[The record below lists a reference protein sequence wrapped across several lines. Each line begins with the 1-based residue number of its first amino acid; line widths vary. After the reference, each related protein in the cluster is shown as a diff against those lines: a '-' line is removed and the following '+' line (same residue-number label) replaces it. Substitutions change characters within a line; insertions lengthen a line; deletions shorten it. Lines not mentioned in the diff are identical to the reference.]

1 MINKEEFL
9 SLKQEILDREFSRMN
24 SRQREAV
31 FTARGAVLILAGAGS
46 GKTTV
51 IVNRIAYL
59 IHYGNAYQST
69 YCPDMITEEE
79 LAFLRAYRDGQT
91 EDVERVR
98 ELLAVSPA
106 KPWNVL
112 AITFTNKAAN
122 ELKERLAAI
131 LGPMAEDVNAGTFH
145 AICVR
150 ILRREIERLGYQ
162 KSFTIYDGDDS
173 LRVIKDCLAAL
184 NISDKAFPPKLLQ
197 HEISSSKDKLISPAL
212 YEQQAAGD
220 YRKEQAAKVYRLYQK
235 KLKEANAVD
244 FDDIINLT
252 VELFEKEP
260 EVLAYYQN
268 RFRYILVDEYQ
279 DTNHAQYRLVSL
291 LSELHQN
298 LCVVGDDDQSI
309 YKFRGA
315 TIENILSFEE
325 QFDHAKV
332 VRLEQNYRST
342 QNILDAANAVIK
354 NNSERKGKTL
364 WTANG
369 SGDKLDI
376 FRAQDEGGEAEF
388 VTQKILDN
396 VRNGAKYADHAVLY
410 RMNAQSQ
417 NIERYFV
424 KSGIPYKIV
433 GGHKF
438 FDRKEIK
445 DITAYL
451 SLINNPS
458 DTVRLK
464 RIINEPKRGIGDTTV
479 GACEQIAEGMGLSL
493 FEVLKTAD
501 TFPAL
506 GRKSMSLMGFA
517 DMLSSLSELA
527 QTDSLGALFDALL
540 EKTGYLLAL
549 QALGEE
555 GKNRIENVQELK
567 STMLKYEEETEDA
580 SLSGFLEEIALYTDL
595 DSVNASDDNVILMT
609 LHSAKGLEFPHV
621 FIVGM
626 EEGIFPGRQAF
637 DPGELEEER
646 RLAYVGLTR
655 AKKQLYLSN
664 AAQRMLFGS
673 TQYNP
678 QSRFIEEIPSALKEV
693 TGMAASRRISFSFE
707 SEPSKPIMRSS
718 AAARPTPR
726 PTTPVKQGPAVI
738 DFRVGDTVRHK
749 TFGEGLVL
757 GMTPMGN
764 DTLVEVAFSAGTKKI
779 MANFARLEK
788 V

>member
-1 MINKEEFL
+1 MSVSKEEFL
-9 SLKQEILDREFSRMN
+9 SLKREILDREFARMN
-24 SRQREAV
+24 DRQREAV

-59 IHYGNAYQST
+59 IHYGNAYQSE
-69 YCPDMITEEE
+69 YIPDSLTEEDV
-79 LAFLRAYRDGQT
+79 AFLEDYRDGKSDDT
-91 EDVERVR
+91 DRVR
-98 ELLAVSPA
+98 ALLAVYPA
-106 KPWNVL
+106 RPWNVL

-122 ELKERLAAI
+122 ELKERLTSM
-131 LGPMAEDVNAGTFH
+131 LGPVAGDVSAGTFH

-162 KSFTIYDGDDS
+162 KSFTIYDTDDS
-173 LRVIKDCLAAL
+173 LRVIKDCLSAL
-184 NISDKAFPPKLLQ
+184 NISDKAFPPRMLQ
-197 HEISSSKDKLISPAL
+197 HEISSCKDKLISPAV
-212 YEQQAAGD
+212 YEQQAVGD
-220 YRKEQAAKVYRLYQK
+220 YRREQAAKVYRLYQK
-235 KLKEANAVD
+235 RLKEANAVD

-252 VELFEKEP
+252 VELFEQYP
-260 EVLAYYQN
+260 EVLEYYQN
-268 RFRYILVDEYQ
+268 RFRYIMVDEYQ
-279 DTNHAQYRLVSL
+279 DTNHAQYKLVSL
-291 LSELHQN
+291 LSQMHQN

-354 NNSERKGKTL
+354 NNLERKGKTL

-369 SGDKLDI
+369 SGEKLTVY
-376 FRAQDEGGEAEF
+376 RAQDELGEAEF
-388 VTQKILDN
+388 VTQKILEN
-396 VRNGAKYADHAVLY
+396 VRDGARYADHAVLY

-445 DITAYL
+445 DITSYL
-451 SLINNPS
+451 SVINNPS

-479 GACEQIAEGMGLSL
+479 GTCEQIAAGMGLSL
-493 FEVLKTAD
+493 FEVLRTAD
-501 TFPAL
+501 TFQAL
-506 GRKSMSLMGFA
+506 SRKSMSLMGFA
-517 DMLSSLSELA
+517 DMISTLSDDAQELP
-527 QTDSLGALFDALL
+527 LGELFDKLL
-540 EKTGYLLAL
+540 EKTGYMLAL

-555 GKNRIENVQELK
+555 GKNRIENVKELK
-567 STMLKYEEETEDA
+567 SIMVKYEEENEDA
-580 SLSGFLEEIALYTDL
+580 SLSGFLEEVALYTDL

-609 LHSAKGLEFPHV
+609 LHSAKGLEFPYV

-626 EEGIFPGRQAF
+626 EEGIFPGRQSF
-637 DPGELEEER
+637 EPGELEEER

-655 AKKQLYLSN
+655 AKSQLYLSN

-678 QSRFIEEIPSALKEV
+678 QSRFIEEIPSELKEV
-693 TGMAASRRISFSFE
+693 TNMASSRRLSFSFE
-707 SEPSKPIMRSS
+707 PE
-718 AAARPTPR
+718 AARPAPR
-726 PTTPVKQGPAVI
+726 PASVPRPAAPPKREPVKI
-738 DFRVGDTVRHK
+738 DFKTGDRVRHK
-749 TFGEGLVL
+749 TFGDGLVL
-757 GMTPMGN
+757 KMTPMGN
-764 DTLVEVAFSAGTKKI
+764 DTLVEVAFSGGTKKI

-788 V
+788 I